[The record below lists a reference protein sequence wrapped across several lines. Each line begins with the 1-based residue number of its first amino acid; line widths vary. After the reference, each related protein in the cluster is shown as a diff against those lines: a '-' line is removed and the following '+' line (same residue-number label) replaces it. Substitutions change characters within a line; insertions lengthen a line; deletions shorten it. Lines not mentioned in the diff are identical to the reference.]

1 MMRTVRTVLQILILY
16 IFHYLGVL
24 IVTLT
29 KIPLPPSVVGFIL
42 LFICLLLKWIKIELI
57 RDGASFLIGFMLL
70 FYIPPMVGII
80 EYPQLLSYNG
90 LILILGVIVST
101 LFAILITSFLSQK
114 IEKKEEMWKKQTV
127 EVNNLDEI
135 QEKEVDQPIMEKD
148 ELKIHNNIENED
160 LETELE
166 QKGDKEEEYVES
178 STINH

>member
-1 MMRTVRTVLQILILY
+1 MRTVRTVLQILILY

-24 IVTLT
+24 IVSLT

-42 LFICLLLKWIKIELI
+42 LFICLLLKWIRIELI

-90 LILILGVIVST
+90 LILIVGVIVST
-101 LFAILITSFLSQK
+101 LFAILITSFFSQK
-114 IEKKEEMWKKQTV
+114 IEKKEEMAKKQGV
-127 EVNNLDEI
+127 EVKTLDES
-135 QEKEVDQPIMEKD
+135 QEKEIDQSVQEKEEVKKQD
-148 ELKIHNNIENED
+148 VLENED
-160 LETELE
+160 LQNEIE
-166 QKGDKEEEYVES
+166 QKGDEEEQYVES